1 MTEIKRLRPQAA
13 VDWLEADL
21 ASLTSVRRLAQM
33 VRMRHERLDLLVL
46 NAGVYRTSLS
56 LTEDGL
62 EEMMQTNYLSHV
74 LLTSLLLP
82 CLLASKR

>member
-1 MTEIKRLRPQAA
+1 MTEIKRLRPQAD

-33 VRMRHERLDLLVL
+33 VRMRHQKLDLLVL